1 MSRFDLTQETQ
12 TSIEIKVLGGYI
24 YIDGTD
30 IELPRKFANLM
41 KEVEEGEKRMKQEE
55 LLLKKKNLSENK
67 HQEALIDIMLKFI
80 NQTYKGINALFGEG
94 STDKIFRVKSLASLR
109 HFIENITPIF
119 EELSLDTQS
128 YYDDYIK
135 EAKDS
140 GKYAPL
146 DAPQDE
152 IKDLG

>member
-119 EELSLDTQS
+119 EELS
-128 YYDDYIK
+128 
-135 EAKDS
+135 
-140 GKYAPL
+140 
-146 DAPQDE
+146 
-152 IKDLG
+152 